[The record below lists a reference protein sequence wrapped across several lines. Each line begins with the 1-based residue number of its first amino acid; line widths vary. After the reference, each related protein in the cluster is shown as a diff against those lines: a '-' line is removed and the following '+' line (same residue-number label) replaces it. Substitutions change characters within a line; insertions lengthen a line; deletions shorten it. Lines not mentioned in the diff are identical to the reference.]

1 MTTPLVLISDDE
13 PLLVSALAR
22 EGRRS
27 GLTCITD
34 TTSEHVLE
42 LARQHHPAVIIL
54 DINQRRDGRDLLAQ
68 LKQDPATRDSKVIIL
83 SAVEDQYMRHLC
95 FELGAD
101 DYEVKPFDATFMTR
115 VARLVADCMRPR
127 PRRLSLRGSR
137 ASASLDAGRSERMA
151 CA

>member
-27 GLTCITD
+27 GLTCLTD
-34 TTSEHVLE
+34 TTADNVLE

-54 DINQRRDGRDLLAQ
+54 DIYQRRDGRDLLAQ
-68 LKQDPATRDSKVIIL
+68 LKQDPETRDSKVVIL
-83 SAVEDQYMRHLC
+83 SAVEDQHMRHQC

-101 DYEVKPFDATFMTR
+101 AYEVKPFNVTFMPR
-115 VARLVADCMRPR
+115 IARLVADCMRAKPT
-127 PRRLSLRGSR
+127 
-137 ASASLDAGRSERMA
+137 AA
-151 CA
+151 